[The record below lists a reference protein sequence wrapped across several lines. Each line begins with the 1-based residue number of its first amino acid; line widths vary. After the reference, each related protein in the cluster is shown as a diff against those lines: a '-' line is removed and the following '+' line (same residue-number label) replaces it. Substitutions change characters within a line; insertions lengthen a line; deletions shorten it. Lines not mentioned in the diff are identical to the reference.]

1 MNVNKK
7 KRTLIKNLFRVPKT
21 LYLTSLGREADLHQG
36 YILRLPFRFPS
47 GVDLMKKKTGIKLIF
62 ITLCCNMK

>member
-7 KRTLIKNLFRVPKT
+7 ERTLIKNLFRVPKT

-47 GVDLMKKKTGIKLIF
+47 GVDLMKKKKQVLNSYLLHYAAT
-62 ITLCCNMK
+62 

>member
-7 KRTLIKNLFRVPKT
+7 ERTLIKNLFRVPKT

-47 GVDLMKKKTGIKLIF
+47 GVDLMKKKQVLNSYLLHYAAT
-62 ITLCCNMK
+62 